1 MKRDRVHPSPRRTW
15 NAAPIVAALALAAR
29 PSAGAPEDAT
39 AVKPAPGAAEL
50 LARLHE
56 RVAQPG
62 GLTSIE
68 VSRRAVL
75 TSPEDRS
82 RRADVDAAG
91 AEVVRADVGYYP
103 KLTLT
108 ARYTR
113 LSPVTPP
120 LLGPLLAPPPSPVTG
135 APPLPGTPVNG
146 GIVVPFQFPV
156 VLDNY
161 MLQANVVVPL
171 SDYFLRIG
179 QTRSAAVSNE
189 QASAITREATRR
201 TIATQAKLLYYTWA
215 RDRMQE
221 AVTEQSIEQARWH
234 LELARAGH
242 DAGRIPEVEVVRAE
256 SALATA
262 ELLHQRT
269 MNAAVVAEE
278 RLRTLLHDSS
288 GAPYLIGE
296 DLLAPMPTPKAE
308 NPAALYAEAIQ
319 RRPEMRAFDRSDA
332 ALRSQRDATE
342 STGLPRVDAF
352 GNGYVANP
360 SPRIFPQREE
370 WKATWDVGVQLTW
383 SPNDLGGS
391 DASTRGIDAERR
403 KLDAERAVVKD
414 TLRDEISAAV
424 VATQEATA
432 EAESADRGLAAAEE
446 SYRVRRELFELGRA
460 TQVELVDAETDVLR
474 ARLEMIQARV
484 DARVARVQ
492 LEHAVG
498 RDVTR

>member
-1 MKRDRVHPSPRRTW
+1 MKRDRVHHSRRRTW
-15 NAAPIVAALALAAR
+15 TVAPFVAFVLVARASAAAP
-29 PSAGAPEDAT
+29 PEAT
-39 AVKPAPGAAEL
+39 AVKPAPGSQEL

-62 GLTSIE
+62 GLTSAE
-68 VSRRAVL
+68 VSRRAVQ

-82 RRADVDAAG
+82 RRADVDAA
-91 AEVVRADVGYYP
+91 AADVSRADVGYYP

-113 LSPVTPP
+113 LSPITPP
-120 LLGPLLAPPPSPVTG
+120 RIPLGPIVVPADPNM
-135 APPLPGTPVNG
+135 PLGTPVTNATA
-146 GIVVPFQFPV
+146 VVFPISFPV

-179 QTRSAAVSNE
+179 QTRAAAVSNE

-201 TIATQAKLLYYTWA
+201 TVATQAKLLYYSWA

-221 AVTEQSIEQARWH
+221 AVTEQSVEQARWH

-242 DAGRIPEVEVVRAE
+242 DAGRTPDVEVMRAE
-256 SALATA
+256 SSLASA

-269 MNAAVVAEE
+269 KNAAALAEE
-278 RLRTLLHDSS
+278 RLRTLLHDAS
-288 GAPYLIGE
+288 GAPYRIGE
-296 DLLAPMPTPKAE
+296 DLLAPLP
-308 NPAALYAEAIQ
+308 NPPVEDSAALYAEALQ
-319 RRPEMRAFDRSDA
+319 RRPEMRAFERSDA
-332 ALRSQRDATE
+332 ALREQRTATE
-342 STGLPRVDAF
+342 STGLPRLDAF

-370 WKATWDVGVQLTW
+370 WKATWDLGVQLTW

-391 DASTRGIDAERR
+391 DASRRAIDAQRR
-403 KLDAERAVVKD
+403 KLDAERAAVKD

-424 VATQEATA
+424 VATQEAAA
-432 EAESADRGLAAAEE
+432 EAESADRGLSAAEE